1 MLQLINAA
9 FGNNFRIFGPLAVRC
24 VDLGRRFWLCCSSFE
39 LQKPERQISFP
50 FIQGENHISKYN
62 TLWAYIHENGDPQ
75 LTLTFD
81 EIGQIAGVPL
91 DHSFLKYKKE
101 LCNYGYEVTKI

>member
-1 MLQLINAA
+1 M
-9 FGNNFRIFGPLAVRC
+9 
-24 VDLGRRFWLCCSSFE
+24 
-39 LQKPERQISFP
+39 
-50 FIQGENHISKYN
+50 SKYN
-62 TLWAYIHENGDPQ
+62 TLWTYIHENGESQ

-101 LCNYGYEVTKI
+101 LCNYGYEVVKISMKTQTVLFAKRQKG

>member
-1 MLQLINAA
+1 M
-9 FGNNFRIFGPLAVRC
+9 
-24 VDLGRRFWLCCSSFE
+24 
-39 LQKPERQISFP
+39 
-50 FIQGENHISKYN
+50 SKYDA
-62 TLWAYIHENGDPQ
+62 LWTYIHESGKPQ

-101 LCNYGYEVTKI
+101 LCEGADSAFCQTADWLIYELYLRASLWTSLSLALTRKPPTC

>member
-1 MLQLINAA
+1 M
-9 FGNNFRIFGPLAVRC
+9 
-24 VDLGRRFWLCCSSFE
+24 
-39 LQKPERQISFP
+39 
-50 FIQGENHISKYN
+50 SKYHA
-62 TLWAYIHENGDPQ
+62 LWVYIHESGKPQ

-101 LCNYGYEVTKI
+101 LCSYGYEVVRISLKAKTVFFAKRKEG

>member
-1 MLQLINAA
+1 M
-9 FGNNFRIFGPLAVRC
+9 
-24 VDLGRRFWLCCSSFE
+24 
-39 LQKPERQISFP
+39 
-50 FIQGENHISKYN
+50 SKYN
-62 TLWAYIHENGDPQ
+62 MLWAYIHESGEPQ

-101 LCNYGYEVTKI
+101 LCNYGYEVAKISMKAQTVLFAKRQEG

>member
-1 MLQLINAA
+1 M
-9 FGNNFRIFGPLAVRC
+9 
-24 VDLGRRFWLCCSSFE
+24 
-39 LQKPERQISFP
+39 
-50 FIQGENHISKYN
+50 SKYN
-62 TLWAYIHENGDPQ
+62 ALWAFIHESGKPQ

-101 LCNYGYEVTKI
+101 LYGYGYEVVKIAMKARTVLFAKRQEDGSAMDPTGGSTYESGSQPADRKENPCSNPAFNMVE